1 MPLGTDRSH
10 LLTELPAASTRPKA
24 SPFAG
29 PWVQERSGS
38 GNDAK
43 GIDEREAVSTLDV
56 VSKLGRA
63 SATVEESHEVKKLC
77 KGEVPYEKASV
88 SGWMP
93 LRCRE
98 TVRRVSEVRNRA
110 LARLKHFPPTPHP
123 TPPPGFTID
132 WVVLRFA
139 EVPLMLR
146 CRCCRL
152 RGRRAQPELE
162 DRRPI
167 EPQRAAVKA
176 AFAFSQPTA
185 DSLSHAPQL
194 GSLDKPMLSNVC
206 RGRAWALAVTGCIRT
221 PTRSE
226 VEETDGA
233 ALRHQRCRRS
243 APRSTPRAPPSKHL
257 EATIFH
263 SEHPRV
269 HRGFV
274 PWTLLRGVLGL
285 TREFLEVR
293 QEVDLKKHMLT
304 RSTHGTT

>member
-1 MPLGTDRSH
+1 M
-10 LLTELPAASTRPKA
+10 
-24 SPFAG
+24 
-29 PWVQERSGS
+29 
-38 GNDAK
+38 
-43 GIDEREAVSTLDV
+43 STLDV

-194 GSLDKPMLSNVC
+194 GSWISRCYPMSVGVGHGPWPSQAAFGLLPEAKL
-206 RGRAWALAVTGCIRT
+206 RKRTGQ
-221 PTRSE
+221 
-226 VEETDGA
+226 
-233 ALRHQRCRRS
+233 L
-243 APRSTPRAPPSKHL
+243 
-257 EATIFH
+257 
-263 SEHPRV
+263 
-269 HRGFV
+269 
-274 PWTLLRGVLGL
+274 
-285 TREFLEVR
+285 
-293 QEVDLKKHMLT
+293 
-304 RSTHGTT
+304 